1 MKYCLTLLFTLAS
14 LLSFSQNDEIKGLV
28 KSVREKV
35 IFKKYKEKVEEFVD
49 DEGNIIRRTYLPD
62 LGISNSL
69 YGEHFTHPKIIL
81 ETFPKK
87 WYFTHFSG
95 YKNYYRKFSKSGKVI
110 LEKWYEHDGEILDT
124 IEYKYDKNDSL
135 VTKSEKKN
143 FPIIE
148 NRKYNKSGVESVI
161 CQLIFD
167 DETDIQEVK
176 YYYNEQNKVI
186 RRDFFIDSI
195 FFSSTLYKYNE
206 KGSLLEESELKS
218 LEEVYSKN
226 INSDTDLNNI
236 KKNYTITYLENKYDE
251 NNRIIQINKY
261 KTLDRT
267 AILNSS
273 TYYNYEVDKLIVTT
287 KNFNFDNIPIK
298 EFEYKNNLLINER
311 YFNRGKAIQLKSF
324 FYNKDNYLVKAIIK
338 DREELYNIEFKYKFD
353 RKGNWIKQTKY
364 VNGVPTYELI
374 REIEYY

>member
-14 LLSFSQNDEIKGLV
+14 LLSFSQNDEIEGHV

-35 IFKKYKEKVEEFVD
+35 IFKKYEKKVEEFVD

-135 VTKSEKKN
+135 IHKTEKRHYTN
-143 FPIIE
+143 LEERF
-148 NRKYNKSGVESVI
+148 YNKYGLDSIMYYHKGDYEI
-161 CQLIFD
+161 NTQK
-167 DETDIQEVK
+167 VK
-176 YYYNEQNKVI
+176 FTYNDNLKVI
-186 RRDFFIDSI
+186 RYDFFRDSLYE
-195 FFSSTLYKYNE
+195 SSTLYKYND
-206 KGSLLEESELKS
+206 KGSIIEESVFLP
-218 LEEVYSKN
+218 LEKIN
-226 INSDTDLNNI
+226 INKI
-236 KKNYTITYLENKYDE
+236 KKSTELLNFEGNYIINFENIYDE
-251 NNRIIQINKY
+251 NNRIVQVNKY
-261 KTLDRT
+261 KTVDRK

-273 TYYNYEVDKLIVTT
+273 TYYNYEGDKLIITT
-287 KNFNFDNIPIK
+287 KNFNRDNISIR
-298 EFEYKNNLLINER
+298 EIEYNNNLLINER
-311 YFNRGKAIQLKSF
+311 FFYRGNPNELKSF

-338 DREELYNIEFKYKFD
+338 DREGTFNIEFKYKFD

>member
-14 LLSFSQNDEIKGLV
+14 LLSFSQNDEIKGHV

-35 IFKKYKEKVEEFVD
+35 IFKKYEEKVEEFVN
-49 DEGNIIRRTYLPD
+49 DEGNIIRRTYLPKKR
-62 LGISNSL
+62 IIYSA
-69 YGEHFTHPKIIL
+69 YGEHFTTPELVIKS
-81 ETFPKK
+81 FPKQ
-87 WYFTHFSG
+87 WYFSKYSG
-95 YKNYYRKFSKSGKVI
+95 YKNYFKSFSKTGKKV
-110 LEKWYEHDGEILDT
+110 LEKWYEDDDEVIDT
-124 IEYKYDKNDSL
+124 IEFKYDKNDSL
-135 VTKSEKKN
+135 VIKSEKKS

-161 CQLIFD
+161 YQLIFD
-167 DETDIQEVK
+167 DETKIQEVK

-226 INSDTDLNNI
+226 INSDTDLNSI
-236 KKNYTITYLENKYDE
+236 KNYTITYLENSYDE
-251 NNRIIQINKY
+251 NNRIIQTNKY
-261 KTLDRT
+261 KTVDRK
-267 AILNSS
+267 AILKST
-273 TYYNYEVDKLIVTT
+273 TYYKYNDNNLLVQT
-287 KNFNFDNIPIK
+287 KGYHLNKISTREI
-298 EFEYKNNLLINER
+298 EYKNSLLINER
-311 YFNRGKAIQLKSF
+311 FFWNENPPQLKSF
-324 FYNKDNYLVKAIIK
+324 FYNNDNYLVKAIIK
-338 DREELYNIEFKYKFD
+338 DREETFNIEFKYKFD

-364 VNGVPTYELI
+364 VNGVPMYELI

>member
-1 MKYCLTLLFTLAS
+1 MKYCLTLLFTLAR
-14 LLSFSQNDEIKGLV
+14 LLSFSQNDEIKGHV

-35 IFKKYKEKVEEFVD
+35 IFKKYEEKVEEFVD

-62 LGISNSL
+62 FGVSRSPYGSFFKSPDLIIS
-69 YGEHFTHPKIIL
+69 G
-81 ETFPKK
+81 FPKT
-87 WYFTHFSG
+87 WYYNYNSG
-95 YKNYYRKFSKSGKVI
+95 YKNYFKLFSKTGKKV
-110 LEKWYEHDGEILDT
+110 LEKWYEYDDEVIDT

-135 VTKSEKKN
+135 IIKSEKKS

-148 NRKYNKSGVESVI
+148 NRKYNKSGIESVI

-186 RRDFFIDSI
+186 RRDYFRDSI
-195 FFSSTLYKYNE
+195 YDSSTFYKYND
-206 KGSLLEESELKS
+206 KGSIVEESEFHS
-218 LEEVYSKN
+218 LEKIHSKN
-226 INSDTDLNNI
+226 IQTEADFLNI
-236 KKNYTITYLENKYDE
+236 KGYSITYLENKYDE

-267 AILNSS
+267 AILRST
-273 TYYNYEVDKLIVTT
+273 TYYNYEGDKLIVTI
-287 KNFNFDNIPIK
+287 KKFNDNNISII
-298 EFEYKNNLLINER
+298 ESEYKNNLLINER
-311 YFNRGKAIQLKSF
+311 HFNRGIATQLKSF
-324 FYNKDNYLVKAIIK
+324 FYNNDNYLIKAIIK
-338 DREELYNIEFKYKFD
+338 DRENLYNIEFKYKFD

-364 VNGVPTYELI
+364 INRVPTYELI